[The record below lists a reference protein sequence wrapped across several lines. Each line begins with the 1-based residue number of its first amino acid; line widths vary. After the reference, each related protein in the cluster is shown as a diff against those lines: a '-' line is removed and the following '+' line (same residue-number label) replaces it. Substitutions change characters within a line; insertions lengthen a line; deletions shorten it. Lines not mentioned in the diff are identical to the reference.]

1 MPNKEIEEFL
11 QSKTDLKDSS
21 KTTYRN
27 TYKKL
32 VEIFKIDKRRYIRN
46 IKIKDIIDVL
56 EKTEYD
62 KLSLLK
68 VIIMLKQFKQKP
80 IKRLNKYRD
89 TLFKRNE
96 KEKKA
101 VLKTTLN
108 DGLTFD
114 DLNNMLN
121 EMKQTNKYI
130 EYILLYLLINFNVR
144 NTDLIIINKVDM
156 TLKELKQKFNL
167 KEFNYIEKVKDG
179 QYRYIRNIYK
189 TKAQYGIK
197 KHLINDEFFI
207 EAMQNVNKDDYI
219 FNDRNDKPIMKD
231 TMNKFIYYKMKPF
244 NKKIVNYTDIN
255 QQLIY
260 KIILSRYEKLNDNNK
275 VKELRANRGHT
286 ATIQESYYSKE

>member
-1 MPNKEIEEFL
+1 MKEIDEFI
-11 QSKTDLKDSS
+11 QSKTELKDNSI
-21 KTTYRN
+21 TTYRN

-101 VLKTTLN
+101 VLKETLN

-121 EMKQTNKYI
+121 DMKQTNKYV

-167 KEFNYIEKVKDG
+167 KEFNYIEKVKDS

-189 TKAQYGIK
+189 TKEQYGIK

-207 EAMQNVNKDDYI
+207 ESMQNVNKDDYI
-219 FNDRNDKPIMKD
+219 FNDRNDKAINRD

-260 KIILSRYEKLNDNNK
+260 KILLNHYEKLNDNNK
-275 VKELRANRGHT
+275 VKELRNNRGHQAET
-286 ATIQESYYSKE
+286 QESYYSKE

>member
-1 MPNKEIEEFL
+1 MKEIDEFL
-11 QSKTDLKDSS
+11 QSKTELVEKS
-21 KTTYRN
+21 KITYRN

-32 VEIFKIDKRRYIRN
+32 VEIFKIDKRKRISNILIR
-46 IKIKDIIDVL
+46 DIIKVL

-68 VIIMLKQFKQKP
+68 VIIMLKQFKKKP
-80 IKRLNKYRD
+80 IKQLNKYRD
-89 TLFKRNE
+89 KLFKRNE

-101 VLKTTLN
+101 VLKETLN

-121 EMKQTNKYI
+121 DMKQTNKYV

-156 TLKELKQKFNL
+156 SLKELKKKFNL

-179 QYRYIRNIYK
+179 EYRYIRNIYK
-189 TKAQYGIK
+189 TKEQYGIK
-197 KHLINDEFFI
+197 KHLIKDEFFI
-207 EAMQNVNKDDYI
+207 EAMQTINKDDYI
-219 FNDRNDKPIMKD
+219 FKNKKDNPINRD
-231 TMNKFIYYKMKPF
+231 TMNKFIYYELKPF
-244 NKKIVNYTDIN
+244 NKKIVNYGDIN
-255 QQLIY
+255 QQIIY
-260 KIILSRYEKLNDNNK
+260 KILLSHYEKLNDNNK